1 MNVPNP
7 GIKSDSETKQQNN
20 NYCVILKISIEV
32 YTLEIINLLLVLH
45 IGLTTLT
52 STMNITAA
60 IIIAANVVLGI

>member
-20 NYCVILKISIEV
+20 NYFVILKISIEV